1 MRVNEH
7 QSKRPI
13 VFGEVLFDS
22 FDDQRVLGGAP
33 FNVAWNL
40 KGIGLAPHFITA
52 VGYDPDG
59 ETVKFTM
66 RRWGMDSSGV
76 QTNQE
81 RPTGVVHVELKAG
94 QPSYQIQENVAY
106 DFVEPILPLE
116 LVEQCPLFYH
126 GSLAFRSDMNRK
138 TIRQTHELL
147 KCPRFLDINIRK
159 PHFKEEW
166 FESLLNGLDHL
177 KLNSDELA
185 LLCGKQSDSRPLR
198 VEDEVEISK
207 QCANMLRD
215 RHGIGQFWITMGD
228 RGAMWIGEGEVSCFE
243 RASPVSSTIDTVGAG
258 DAFAAVVMEAIIM
271 QRSPSEAL
279 HRGNRLAGKVCGI
292 RGATTDDASFY
303 HEGT

>member
-1 MRVNEH
+1 MRVNE
-7 QSKRPI
+7 QLSKRPI

-22 FDDQRVLGGAP
+22 FKDQRVLGGAP

-52 VGYDPDG
+52 VGDDPDG
-59 ETVKFTM
+59 ETVKLSM
-66 RRWGMDSSGV
+66 RRWGMDITGI
-76 QTNQE
+76 QTQMQQ
-81 RPTGVVHVELKAG
+81 PTGVVHVELNAG
-94 QPSYQIQENVAY
+94 QPSYQIEENVAY
-106 DFVEPILPLE
+106 DFVEPIFPPDLLQ
-116 LVEQCPLFYH
+116 QCPLFYH

-138 TIRQTHELL
+138 TIQKAQEMLH
-147 KCPRFLDINIRK
+147 CARFLDMNIRK
-159 PHFKEEW
+159 PHFNSQW
-166 FESLLNGLDHL
+166 THSLLDGLDHL

-185 LLCGKQSDSRPLR
+185 LLCGRQCGSRPRR

-207 QCANMLRD
+207 QCASILRN
-215 RHGIGQFWITMGD
+215 RHGICQFWITMGD
-228 RGAMWIGEGEVSCFE
+228 RGAMWIGKDQNSCFE
-243 RASPVSSTIDTVGAG
+243 PALLTGSTVDTVGAG

-292 RGATTDDASFY
+292 RGATTDDATFY